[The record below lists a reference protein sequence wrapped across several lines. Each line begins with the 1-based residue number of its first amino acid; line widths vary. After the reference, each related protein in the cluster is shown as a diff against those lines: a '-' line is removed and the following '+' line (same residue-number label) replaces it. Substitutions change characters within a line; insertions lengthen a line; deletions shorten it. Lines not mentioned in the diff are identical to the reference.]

1 MKWSKKITPH
11 NSFVKWGFFH
21 PISADAK
28 AGIVVAKGASVPIQ
42 PVCRRFLY
50 IPKPGVADCAS
61 AGAIGLKKAQ
71 FNDTNKL

>member
-1 MKWSKKITPH
+1 LKWSKKITPH
-11 NSFVKWGFFH
+11 NSIVKRGFSH
-21 PISADAK
+21 LISSGGK

-42 PVCRRFLY
+42 PVCRRFLH

-71 FNDTNKL
+71 YNDTN